1 MVKTMIKPK
10 NKNTKV
16 KIQEKSKT
24 PISFPAEGCARPDT
38 IKRGR
43 ISKVEDRLIAQYL
56 KEGMA
61 NHDIATELRR
71 PLGQINDYVEKFY
84 GQGEDLSPE
93 APKLAEF
100 TRQLRKSIHWDKLQE
115 HYTKDELDYYE
126 KIYASLMAQFMEDV
140 TAIDELQILQAIDGH
155 MLINSHK
162 KRTSTINKQL
172 LNIERELNYFSMAP
186 AESLTDQERAK
197 VLNMES
203 QRQVLMGQVT
213 HTTKV
218 FTDLSKKFDETV
230 AKLKGARD
238 QRLKNAENSNQ
249 SWPALIKHMQEQ
261 RVRER
266 EGRYAALV
274 KFATDKKQDE
284 LQQPYKYINNEIDQ
298 PMLLPERVLVGLPGE
313 FDNGQEENNES

>member
-1 MVKTMIKPK
+1 M
-10 NKNTKV
+10 NKITKV
-16 KIQEKSKT
+16 NKKKKT
-24 PISFPAEGCARPDT
+24 EIKNNNNNNKDIHFPANT

-43 ISKVEDRLIAQYL
+43 ISKNEDKLIAQYI

-61 NHDIATELRR
+61 NEDIATELRR
-71 PLGQINDYVEKFY
+71 PPGQINNYVEKFY
-84 GQGEDLSPE
+84 GKGIDLPAE

-100 TRQLRKSIHWDKLQE
+100 TRQLRKSIHWERLQE

-126 KIYASLMAQFMEDV
+126 QIYASLMAQFMEDV
-140 TAIDELQILQAIDGH
+140 TAIDEMQILQAIDGH
-155 MLINSHK
+155 MLINAHK
-162 KRTSTINKQL
+162 KRTSAINKHL
-172 LNIERELNYFSMAP
+172 LHIEREIHFLEISQEP
-186 AESLTDQERAK
+186 EDQAK
-197 VLNMES
+197 LLAFES
-203 QRQVLMGQVT
+203 QRQVLMQQVS
-213 HTTKV
+213 HSTKV

-249 SWPALIKHMQEQ
+249 SWPALIKHMQEI

-274 KFATDKKQDE
+274 KFATDKKQDD

-313 FDNGQEENNES
+313 FNNGQEDNEEN